1 MQGNAFV
8 SHRSGAARSRVL
20 GLSLAAWALISSVTE
35 LARADPPTHAGCEL
49 SSNVRAGSSDKGR
62 LVETWAA
69 FTPGVAY
76 VAARPEDNSISLVVS
91 AGDEFRELGL
101 YWPTPR
107 DPEYAYRRMS
117 KLPYSTNLLGNDFDQ
132 TIIVV
137 REPIELVVNGEKR
150 TYRPIDYAGNT
161 LGIDGCGGNDQL
173 HGGDGNDHL
182 YDYAGDNEL
191 RGYGGRDWL
200 EGLGGYFSGGAGD
213 DCVTADGGSSFTR
226 IFGDEG
232 DDVLQSVGARGTA
245 QGGDGTDS
253 CVATLHGT
261 CEGEEPAVCLGWN

>member
-1 MQGNAFV
+1 MPRNALA
-8 SHRSGAARSRVL
+8 SHRRVIRCSRVR
-20 GLSLAAWALISSVTE
+20 GFAVGAWALVSSVAA
-35 LARADPPTHAGCEL
+35 LARAEPATHAGCEL
-49 SSNVRAGSSDKGR
+49 SSEVRAGSSNKGR

-69 FTPGVAY
+69 FTPGLAY

-91 AGDEFRELGL
+91 VGDEFREIGL
-101 YWPTPR
+101 YGPTPH
-107 DPEYAYRRMS
+107 DPDYAYRRMS
-117 KLPYSTNLLGNDFDQ
+117 RLPYSTNLLGNDFDQ
-132 TIIVV
+132 TIVV
-137 REPIELVVNGEKR
+137 LREPIELVVNGEKR

-191 RGYGGRDWL
+191 RGYAGRDWL
-200 EGLGGYFSGGAGD
+200 EGLGGYFSGGSGD

-232 DDVLQSVGARGTA
+232 NDVLQSVGARGTA
-245 QGGDGTDS
+245 QGGEGKDS

-261 CEGEEPAVCLGWN
+261 CEDEEPAVCLGWN